1 WVVNR
6 VLSPVR
12 ALAADLRAR
21 DARTATDPLPLGSMP
36 DEILPLGVA
45 MNELVARLHQQL
57 EFRRRFISDAAHEL
71 RTPLT
76 ALRLQASNLRRQGAD
91 GDGQALLLELDRGLR
106 RMSELT
112 GQLLDLARAET
123 PDENAVVAAVNIQE
137 PISKALEDVVPLAH
151 QKGID
156 LGVEPF
162 QATTV
167 LGDAN
172 DIRILLKNLLDNAVR
187 YTPEGGTIDIAVRP
201 DGGRILLSVTDNGQG
216 IDGAALDRIFDRF
229 FRAPGAAPGG
239 SGLGLAIARAL
250 ADRLQ
255 ATLEIRNRNDVRGV
269 VASVWMK
276 GPKDDSGPFSARTP

>member
-1 WVVNR
+1 
-6 VLSPVR
+6 
-12 ALAADLRAR
+12 
-21 DARTATDPLPLGSMP
+21 M
-36 DEILPLGVA
+36 
-45 MNELVARLHQQL
+45 
-57 EFRRRFISDAAHEL
+57 
-71 RTPLT
+71 
-76 ALRLQASNLRRQGAD
+76 
-91 GDGQALLLELDRGLR
+91 
-106 RMSELT
+106 
-112 GQLLDLARAET
+112 
-123 PDENAVVAAVNIQE
+123 VAAVNIQE